1 MDFEGEDDLEPGG
14 NDPLERKKVDLL
26 EAMRDYL
33 AGMLDGGG
41 EAGYT
46 SADIGECGRVL
57 DAYLATVEEAA
68 MFDEEA
74 VMGAVEFT
82 VRSLN
87 SLNER
92 CNGTL
97 IETDQREMICDLI
110 AQAAKQRGIGNGNDL
125 TEQWREW

>member
-14 NDPLERKKVDLL
+14 NDPLERMKADLL

-46 SADIGECGRVL
+46 SADIGECGRIL
-57 DAYLATVEEAA
+57 DAFLATVEEAE
-68 MFDEEA
+68 MFDEDA
-74 VMGAVEFT
+74 VTGAVEFT

-87 SLNER
+87 RLNER
-92 CNGTL
+92 CGGNL
-97 IETDQREMICDLI
+97 IETDQREAICELI
-110 AQAAKQRGIGNGNDL
+110 AQAAKQRGIGSGADL